1 MGSKQ
6 VLIKFIRPNGNTF
19 YSIRDRVGIKLL
31 TKIRVCYSDLRDH
44 RFNHNFNCPDPTCQ
58 CGIGDETSVH
68 FFLCC
73 PRFNNL
79 RFS

>member
-44 RFNHNFNCPDPTCQ
+44 RFNHNFNCPDPT
-58 CGIGDETSVH
+58 SV
-68 FFLCC
+68 FSLFLPMLCS
-73 PRFNNL
+73 L
-79 RFS
+79 Q